1 MSQKTKF
8 KKGVANS
15 WLRTIAYSFGTIF
28 LLSGTSANALP
39 ISDSSLRLL
48 SQTQPDVIINPSG
61 GGNRIPSTP
70 PSSPSS
76 GSTRPTTTANN
87 GPRFTCQ
94 SYNGQYTVMY
104 RPESQPGQAYAW
116 AVPGKMGGG
125 WSSERR
131 CSEISAR
138 LERYRPDGLI
148 DLTTS
153 QENGENILCVTT
165 EADPSCRIVLTVPRG
180 QDPQQTR
187 DAVFQNLTVADS
199 GQQTQGVN
207 TYTGGGNEG
216 DILNQIEGALGV
228 GKSSSSDDS
237 INLKPFLDSKDG
249 GTGDRLQPKNK
260 SNSRSLS
267 PDRFR

>member
-1 MSQKTKF
+1 MSQKIKSKQST
-8 KKGVANS
+8 ANS
-15 WLRTIAYSFGTIF
+15 WLGKIGFSFGAVL
-28 LLSGTSANALP
+28 LLSSTGANAFP
-39 ISDSSLRLL
+39 VSESSIRLL
-48 SQTQPDVIINPSG
+48 SQTPPDVIINPSG
-61 GGNRIPSTP
+61 SGSRIPSTP
-70 PSSPSS
+70 TSS
-76 GSTRPTTTANN
+76 GSGSTVSTGSN
-87 GPRFTCQ
+87 GTRFTCQ

-116 AVPGKMGGG
+116 AIPGQMGGG
-125 WSSERR
+125 WNEERR

-165 EADPSCRIVLTVPRG
+165 EKDPGCRIVLTVPRG
-180 QDPQQTR
+180 QDPQETR

-207 TYTGGGNEG
+207 TYTGGGKEG
-216 DILNQIEGALGV
+216 DILNQIGGVLGV
-228 GKSSSSDDS
+228 GKSSNSSADG
-237 INLKPFLDSKDG
+237 INLKPFLDPKDG
-249 GTGDRLQPKNK
+249 GTGDRLKPANK